1 MEFSSLDLTF
11 HKMEDGRED
20 DVTSFW
26 PGSTEEDVLVCVFK
40 GTRIQEPFHRQDFF
54 FLNYAYRGSY
64 QALSA
69 RFNNTITIRQD
80 ECYLGQPYSGHALR
94 CDNTEE
100 TVIVG
105 VLIRKDAF
113 FRDYLS
119 LVYAD
124 AGLFRFFLEPRTNRF
139 SDEYLHLSATSEH
152 PIRTLLELMILEYA
166 DRRED
171 SQPVL
176 KALLQ
181 ALILHIVRRYRLAQ
195 PENPTRSLSWEIA
208 RYIADHSDTVTL
220 TELSARFSYHPNYIS
235 ALLPRETGKTFSRL
249 LLEARME
256 RAVLLLRNT
265 TLSIEEIAG
274 MTGYSDQSNF
284 YKAFREMFGTS
295 PREYLKGVYN
305 GRTPDSQ

>member
-80 ECYLGQPYSGHALR
+80 ECYLGQPYSGYALR

-139 SDEYLHLSATSEH
+139 SDEFLHLPATPEH

-171 SQPVL
+171 SQPIL
-176 KALLQ
+176 KTLLQ
-181 ALILHIVRRYRLAQ
+181 ALILHVVRRYRLAQ
-195 PENPTRSLSWEIA
+195 PEKPVRSLAGRIA
-208 RYIADHSDTVTL
+208 RYIADHSDSVTL
-220 TELSARFSYHPNYIS
+220 TDLSDQFSYHPNYIS

-265 TLSIEEIAG
+265 TLSVEEIAV

-295 PREYLKGVYN
+295 PREYLKGFV
-305 GRTPDSQ
+305 